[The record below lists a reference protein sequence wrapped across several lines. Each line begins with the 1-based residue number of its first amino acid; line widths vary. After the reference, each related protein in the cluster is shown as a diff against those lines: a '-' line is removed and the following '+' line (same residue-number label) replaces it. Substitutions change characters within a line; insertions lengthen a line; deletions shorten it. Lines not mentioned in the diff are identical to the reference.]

1 MNRFKIIG
9 LALIATSVM
18 DVGMALA
25 LLPPSVQWVLFL
37 VAATSSGIGVY
48 FLFRGIN
55 QDQQ

>member
-9 LALIATSVM
+9 VALIATAVM

-37 VAATSSGIGVY
+37 MAAITTGIGVY
-48 FLFRGIN
+48 LLLRGIN
-55 QDQQ
+55 QDQL